1 MSFGDFENLTAAEKR
16 LFVAKAALV
25 AAVCLSLVFFL
36 VSVVAPRQ
44 DDAWADNEV
53 ASAAAGSEDGS
64 GIESQSALT
73 DLANANSDVVT
84 TETIDAAA
92 REAQQAAANQDTREI
107 EENHT
112 PLVKDKMP
120 GRNDP
125 CPCGSGKKFKNCHGK
140 GLE

>member
-36 VSVVAPRQ
+36 VSALTSKQ
-44 DDAWADNEV
+44 DDAWAENEA
-53 ASAAAGSEDGS
+53 ASVAAGSEDGA
-64 GIESQSALT
+64 GNESQSALA

-92 REAQQAAANQDTREI
+92 REAQQAAGQERRVWQCRE
-107 EENHT
+107 
-112 PLVKDKMP
+112 P
-120 GRNDP
+120 G
-125 CPCGSGKKFKNCHGK
+125 
-140 GLE
+140 